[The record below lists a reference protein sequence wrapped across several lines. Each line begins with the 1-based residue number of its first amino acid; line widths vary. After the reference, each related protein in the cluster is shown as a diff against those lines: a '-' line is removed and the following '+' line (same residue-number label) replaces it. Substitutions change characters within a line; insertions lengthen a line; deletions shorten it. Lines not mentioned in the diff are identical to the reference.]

1 MDSQPFRTRPRSA
14 KKNPRARKV
23 DAHLVVGEKG
33 VELEQKMRRYKARMV
48 AGGHRVKD
56 ARGRRIRE
64 LLNHVIPASLF
75 SIRLVEAHACCFVD
89 GIVLHG
95 DVKNAYVKA
104 DLGGEEVWIV
114 LPKRCRP
121 RSHDR

>member
-1 MDSQPFRTRPRSA
+1 M
-14 KKNPRARKV
+14 
-23 DAHLVVGEKG
+23 
-33 VELEQKMRRYKARMV
+33 
-48 AGGHRVKD
+48 KD

-75 SIRLVEAHACCFVD
+75 SIRLVEAHACCFPD
-89 GIVLHG
+89 GVVLHG

-121 RSHDR
+121 VS